1 MRQKSN
7 FFGIGVAIL
16 PMNMFFSPVAFI
28 AGLDRIFR
36 IHDLQNPGVAV
47 GVGESTTIMSKFEYA
62 DDAALVDA
70 DAATATARDCTGCR
84 LPHWCSNGDI
94 AGREK
99 GHAYPPHDARQLND
113 GGRGWSSE
121 ASACSRT
128 FRTQRGLRIH
138 AARWYDGG
146 VTHRSRRG
154 SLADRAV
161 QTANRRAAEAL
172 LSQVYVGNTTF
183 ENVYSFEY
191 LGAKL
196 QCDGDDNADV
206 RYRMA
211 IAQTTFGSLSSIWA
225 DHRLSLALKLMT
237 YQLAVCSTLT
247 HASEACIL
255 TEPVMRSV
263 NGFNS
268 RCLPIITGQA
278 TEWQQQPH
286 NLTCFLR
293 FASAA
298 SVTSVTSYE
307 CPRVG
312 WCDAPWW
319 HSQSAAPSTLRA
331 ASLWTTRQWR
341 WTS

>member
-1 MRQKSN
+1 MNYTFYGNVGQRITPVCLVSGYALQRFVDHELWRLVNHLGLHDWHAFCIIRILCLFPYLTQPQSVNSFRSSN
-7 FFGIGVAIL
+7 RRLAGL
-16 PMNMFFSPVAFI
+16 PRDFPPWLYPTRLCLPWFTSLSPPVQIIWTSSSEWSFCNCRWDRNRISSALVLRYYQMNMFFSPVAFI

-70 DAATATARDCTGCR
+70 DAATTTARDRTGCR

-94 AGREK
+94 AGQEK

-172 LSQVYVGNTTF
+172 LSQVYVGNT
-183 ENVYSFEY
+183 
-191 LGAKL
+191 
-196 QCDGDDNADV
+196 
-206 RYRMA
+206 
-211 IAQTTFGSLSSIWA
+211 
-225 DHRLSLALKLMT
+225 
-237 YQLAVCSTLT
+237 
-247 HASEACIL
+247 
-255 TEPVMRSV
+255 P
-263 NGFNS
+263 
-268 RCLPIITGQA
+268 P
-278 TEWQQQPH
+278 
-286 NLTCFLR
+286 
-293 FASAA
+293 
-298 SVTSVTSYE
+298 
-307 CPRVG
+307 
-312 WCDAPWW
+312 
-319 HSQSAAPSTLRA
+319 
-331 ASLWTTRQWR
+331 
-341 WTS
+341 